1 MDVQVPPW
9 EVIVLL
15 LAGFGGIMDQLRRIR
30 ASSAVR
36 SREIEGRMS
45 VVETLVVDHTGNGPL
60 LLAHVATREDVE
72 HKLAQSGA
80 GLVEEVRKVG
90 SDLGERLDKQER
102 RSDERM
108 RVVRDSFDGFGR
120 EIGGIKERLAGM
132 GNGRHYGEQQE

>member
-1 MDVQVPPW
+1 MSRFRRGKSSCSCSPGSAASWISSGVSGHPLPFGAGRSKGAC
-9 EVIVLL
+9 LL
-15 LAGFGGIMDQLRRIR
+15 SRRWWWTTP
-30 ASSAVR
+30 AP
-36 SREIEGRMS
+36 
-45 VVETLVVDHTGNGPL
+45 GPL
-60 LLAHVATREDVE
+60 LLAHVATREDV
-72 HKLAQSGA
+72 ARQITQSGA